1 MEELHKNQ
9 LQQSTKFEQLK
20 VELKKNNQ
28 QISEL
33 KNQQKQLLQQLQVQ
47 KKTTKKDVVELK
59 VDTLIKEVKNHKQ
72 AFNQSD
78 KKMAELKEHC
88 IAIEN
93 TGASYFFLKQCKTI
107 ARD

>member
-9 LQQSTKFEQLK
+9 LQQSTKFEQIK
-20 VELKKNNQ
+20 IELKKNNQ

-47 KKTTKKDVVELK
+47 KKTTKKDVVESK
-59 VDTLIKEVKNHKQ
+59 VDTLIKEVKNQKQ

-78 KKMAELKEHC
+78 KNMAELKEHC

-93 TGASYFFLKQCKTI
+93 TGASHFCVQHCKTTYI
-107 ARD
+107 S